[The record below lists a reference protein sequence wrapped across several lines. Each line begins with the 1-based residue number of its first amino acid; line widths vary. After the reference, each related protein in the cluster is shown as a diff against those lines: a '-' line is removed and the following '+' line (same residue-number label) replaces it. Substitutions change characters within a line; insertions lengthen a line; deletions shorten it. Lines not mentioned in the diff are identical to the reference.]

1 MDVEFITDHDTEDAL
16 LGWCARRRREVVPG
30 TWYLLGA
37 ELFIVLDVFV
47 LWRHQSHLSLAFIIA
62 MLFQILAFAVAA
74 IARDPDRPR
83 PPRSPHAELCM
94 LGLLIASLTV
104 TFEHRPSVLA
114 FLLLGVMLTAAAAL
128 AARCYHGFPFLR
140 DVVEFQARVVHVH
153 LDAQGMSV
161 QVRPD
166 PARHIPWKSV
176 RYLGADAGSLFV
188 VAGWTPVVVPSRAFA
203 SRAAWEQFVAAAG
216 EHAQAALNSSAR
228 PPIWRHVRS
237 PKARRTKVV
246 PRPLASRQRA
256 RRS

>member
-16 LGWCARRRREVVPG
+16 LSWCAWRRREVIPG
-30 TWYLLGA
+30 SMYLLGA

-47 LWRHQSHLSLAFIIA
+47 LWRHQSRLSIAFVIA

-83 PPRSPHAELCM
+83 PPRCPYAELVT
-94 LGLLIASLTV
+94 LGLVAASLTV

-114 FLLLGVMLTAAAAL
+114 FLLLGVVLTAAAVL
-128 AARCYHGFPFLR
+128 AVRCYHGFPFLR
-140 DVVEFQARVVHVH
+140 DVVDFPARVVHVH
-153 LDAQGMSV
+153 LDEHGIDV

-176 RYLGADAGSLFV
+176 RYLGADAQSLFV
-188 VAGWTPVVVPSRAFA
+188 VAGYMPVVVPSRAFL
-203 SRAAWEQFVAAAG
+203 SRGAWEQFVVAAG
-216 EHAQAALNSSAR
+216 EQAQAALNSSAR
-228 PPIWRHVRS
+228 PPIWKHVRS
-237 PKARRTKVV
+237 PKARRTPLV
-246 PRPLASRQRA
+246 PRPVASRQRA